1 MKLRKLLAAALSLT
15 LMCGA
20 ATTAATTAMAA
31 SLSAGTPGFSAVRQD
46 DEATY
51 VGRWV
56 AKTISSNG
64 NVSDYDQMVFYF
76 DLKSGGTGSVTVYE
90 PGEEPE
96 SSPVTWTADGN
107 KVTIVEHYNGS
118 DLPYTAYLSD
128 NMLSITSDSKTVYFS
143 KDDSGNTDV
152 IDPKEPTEP
161 ETYED
166 GFFTFEIYSGYAV
179 FTSCSTAA
187 EGEITVPS
195 DVKGVPVTSVGSD
208 AFRFCKKV
216 TAVNIPD
223 SVTEMGTSLFTY
235 CHALEKATV
244 SEANPNFCSVGGV
257 IFSKD
262 RKTLVAFPP
271 AYVQKD
277 YVIPD
282 GVETIREDAFYTAEI
297 ESLTMPDS
305 VIKLDS
311 FSFPYVKYMNSIKFS
326 NNLETIGSYSFS
338 NCIAL
343 ESADIPVSVT
353 SIGRN
358 AFTDC
363 KALAKITINNPE
375 CTIGESQNTLGS
387 NDVTVIRGYA
397 DSTAHAYA
405 EEYAFQFEDMDGN
418 VLVTSTTA
426 TTTGGSETTTTTA
439 VSTTESGTTT
449 ASTDNVQST
458 SAASTTTT
466 KAPASTTTTVVS
478 TTETAP
484 VTTTTT
490 APSLDSRFIG
500 KWQLTGFTDNNGQPS
515 DEYNG
520 VAVYA
525 IFNADGT
532 GTMESYS
539 AGEEPDIQNITWSSE
554 GDKVTALITFEEGE
568 AVLEFN
574 YADNELT
581 YLRSDGTLRFAKVV
595 LAVVLGDANSDGSID
610 AKDASFILTAYSKA
624 STGGDDGLT
633 DEQKAAA
640 DVNSDG
646 MVDAKDA
653 SAILAYYSYLSTGGD
668 KSLIDFLA

>member
-76 DLKSGGTGSVTVYE
+76 DFKSGGTGSVTVYE

-311 FSFPYVKYMNSIKFS
+311 FSFSYIKYMNSIKFS

-439 VSTTESGTTT
+439 VSTTASGTTT

-458 SAASTTTT
+458 TAASTTTT

-484 VTTTTT
+484 VTTTT

-581 YLRSDGTLRFAKVV
+581 YLGSDGTLRFAKVV
-595 LAVVLGDANSDGSID
+595 PAVVLGDANSDGSID
-610 AKDASFILTAYSKA
+610 AKDASFILAAYSKA

-640 DVNSDG
+640 DVNTDG